1 MFSIGFIKKD
11 RSVEWPG
18 EPLRDA
24 RMPTCP
30 RIDRALSRIA
40 LDLAKVVGAAAI
52 WWALPAPAHH
62 SHAEFSSELQVV
74 EGELLSIAWR
84 NPHPAMTLSVSNGD
98 VEETWQIQVLG
109 NINGLRRD
117 GVTGD
122 LFAVG
127 ERVSITG
134 QVSRRRPALLLAKH
148 VVFADGG
155 EALLGP
161 DETTGQAIYRGR
173 IESAREHSGNEP
185 EGIFRVWVVAERFR
199 NLDLPLTP
207 EARAAKDAWDVVTDD
222 PQLGCQPLGMPG
234 AMMSPHPIEFVERG
248 SDIELRLEE
257 WDAVR
262 TIHMDD
268 TSVGSNEAA
277 TRMGYSTGRWD
288 DETLIV
294 TTIDIDYAFM
304 DEHGTP
310 QSEAVEVV
318 ERFTLSED
326 ERSLDWAA
334 TVTDPGTMTEPVV
347 AFTTRWEWVP
357 GETLQPYDCAVLDPP
372 LPADAAR

>member
-1 MFSIGFIKKD
+1 V
-11 RSVEWPG
+11 RRLP
-18 EPLRDA
+18 A
-24 RMPTCP
+24 
-30 RIDRALSRIA
+30 IA
-40 LDLAKVVGAAAI
+40 AVFWSVGAA
-52 WWALPAPAHH
+52 AHH
-62 SHAEFSSELQVV
+62 SHAEFSNELQVV

-84 NPHPAMTLSVSNGD
+84 NPHPAMTLRVSNDGA
-98 VEETWQIQVLG
+98 EETWQVQVLG

-122 LFAVG
+122 IFTVG

-134 QVSRRRPALLLAKH
+134 QSSRRRAGLLLATH
-148 VVFADGG
+148 VVFADGS

-161 DETTGQAIYRGR
+161 DESTGQAIYRGR
-173 IESAREHSGNEP
+173 VDRADEHSENGP

-199 NLDLPLTP
+199 NPDLPLTA
-207 EARAAKDAWDVVTDD
+207 EARAAKQAWDVVTDD

-257 WDAVR
+257 WDAMR
-262 TIHMDD
+262 TIQMDS
-268 TSVGSNEAA
+268 TLNRSSGTAS
-277 TRMGYSTGRWD
+277 RMGTSMGRWEG
-288 DETLIV
+288 ETLVV
-294 TTIDIDYAFM
+294 TTTGIDYPFM

-318 ERFTLSED
+318 ERFTLSQD
-326 ERSLDWAA
+326 ERSLDWEA

-372 LPADAAR
+372 LPAGAAR